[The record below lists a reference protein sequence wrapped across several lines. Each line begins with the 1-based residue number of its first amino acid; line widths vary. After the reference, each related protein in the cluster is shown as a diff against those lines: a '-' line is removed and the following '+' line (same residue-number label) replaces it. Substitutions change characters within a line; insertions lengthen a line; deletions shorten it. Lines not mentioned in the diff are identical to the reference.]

1 MTKMRKLINF
11 QLYNTTIMRK
21 IYIFI
26 IALLLLAPENVVFAQ
41 EGGELSVKAQVR
53 PRYEYNHGGILPL
66 REKDDPISF
75 ISNRA
80 RLSLGYDNG
89 FLSMGLSGQDISV
102 WGQKP
107 QIDNAANFTL
117 NEAWVKLTNNDWF
130 LQLGRQSLSYD
141 DDRILGTLD
150 WHQAGR
156 WHDALRMGFDKKE
169 HRLHLILAYNQTPKS
184 PRQGS
189 FYEFGGQPYKLMQT
203 FHYLYNGTE
212 NLTASFLLMNLG
224 FQGGDEVKPSINQ
237 MQTVG
242 THLTYNLNALGL
254 TGSLYYQMGKTA
266 TELDLSA
273 YMIALK
279 GQYKFTPT
287 FSAALGIDYLSG
299 DDHTNKK
306 FTAFNPLYGTHH
318 KFYGAMDYF
327 YASPFGNYGLV
338 DIYGSLIFKP
348 DNKLTIDLTYHN
360 FSTQQPVKVNGDE
373 KNGLG
378 SEIDLTVTY
387 PIRPYITLQGG
398 YSMMF
403 GTDAFFTIKGGTKD
417 RMQNWMFV
425 TLNVNPTIFKAKF

>member
-1 MTKMRKLINF
+1 
-11 QLYNTTIMRK
+11 
-21 IYIFI
+21 
-26 IALLLLAPENVVFAQ
+26 
-41 EGGELSVKAQVR
+41 
-53 PRYEYNHGGILPL
+53 
-66 REKDDPISF
+66 
-75 ISNRA
+75 
-80 RLSLGYDNG
+80 
-89 FLSMGLSGQDISV
+89 
-102 WGQKP
+102 
-107 QIDNAANFTL
+107 
-117 NEAWVKLTNNDWF
+117 
-130 LQLGRQSLSYD
+130 LSYD